1 MKSKSWKEKIC
12 ICGIFLLALA
22 ELCFGA
28 VFPVYADDAHQH
40 GKIQIDVIVDD
51 DKGHEV
57 GIKDVDF
64 LLYYVAAWE
73 NNDWMLTLDFAD
85 FKGKIDFTD
94 AKSQEKTAKDLY
106 EYVVEKKFRE
116 KEGSSNCDGVIE
128 FDDLDPGVYLMIQR
142 SDFVY
147 DGYTYNSA
155 PAVIRIP
162 SRIGDKDYMNVE
174 LEPKFTRTGGGPTK
188 PGETGTSGSDP
199 TGPEHSSGDH
209 HHSDDDH
216 TESTTKTD
224 HSDPSK
230 GTTGMDTESST
241 PEESQTET
249 ITETIPEESSTE
261 ESSTEIPPKTGE
273 ESLTW
278 LYLILMEGSLLAMI
292 GLIVLK
298 RKRENQKHENE

>member
-1 MKSKSWKEKIC
+1 MKSKSWKEKIW

-106 EYVVEKKFRE
+106 EYVVEKKFLE
-116 KEGSSNCDGVIE
+116 KEGSSNCDGVIV
-128 FDDLDPGVYLMIQR
+128 FDGLDPGIYLMIQR
-142 SDFVY
+142 ADFVY
-147 DGYTYNSA
+147 GGYTYSSA
-155 PAVIRIP
+155 PAVIKIP
-162 SRIGDKDYMNVE
+162 SHIGDKDYMNVE
-174 LEPKFTRTGGGPTK
+174 LEPKFTRSSESRGDKPTAPEETNPSETK
-188 PGETGTSGSDP
+188 PDRPSSGH
-199 TGPEHSSGDH
+199 HSSDGSTKPHTTPESSRPDIP
-209 HHSDDDH
+209 
-216 TESTTKTD
+216 TESTSSTESAP
-224 HSDPSK
+224 SDPEE
-230 GTTGMDTESST
+230 TLPDIPTESSE
-241 PEESQTET
+241 PSTET
-249 ITETIPEESSTE
+249 
-261 ESSTEIPPKTGE
+261 PKTGDD
-273 ESLTW
+273 SPIGV
-278 LYLILMEGSLLAMI
+278 YVVVMEVSLLVII
-292 GLIVLK
+292 GLVILIK
-298 RKRENQKHENE
+298 KREKDEKHEEK